1 MAHQQGKTMIFELLP
16 DRLEDIAQIINE
28 ELGNKKRSFSREVK
42 AEMDNTRV
50 EALWLAKSLREV
62 ERRLTNEYTNEDFIR
77 AADYVKAVRA
87 AP

>member
-1 MAHQQGKTMIFELLP
+1 MIFELLP

-62 ERRLTNEYTNEDFIR
+62 ERRLDNEYTNEDFIR

>member
-1 MAHQQGKTMIFELLP
+1 MIFALCTA
-16 DRLEDIAQIINE
+16 RLEDAAQIINE
-28 ELGNKKRSFSREVK
+28 ELSNKKRSFSREVK
-42 AEMDNTRV
+42 IEMDNIRV

-62 ERRLTNEYTNEDFIR
+62 ERRLGNEYTDEDFIR